1 MALDQRKYEHKHE
14 AILRDV
20 RPLSMRIADALSSP
34 SYSTAIFFM
43 AGFSIHINAW
53 MLTFADL
60 ILFFLF
66 IYFLWLSSRDR
77 TLAFKLPLGAKHK
90 DKNNGR
96 AGKPG
101 NAEGILYLG
110 NVEKTNEEVWFTN
123 SDIRT
128 HILYLGTT
136 GAGKTEGLKSLV
148 TNAMTWGSGFVYVDG
163 KADTD
168 LWSSLSSL
176 VRRFGR
182 DDDLLVLNYMTGN
195 ADVQAPSNTMNPF
208 SSGSASYLTN
218 MLVSL
223 MPESGGDNAM
233 WKERAVSLVGAMMP
247 ILTWKRDN
255 QEVPMSVR
263 TIREYL
269 SLNNVIK
276 LQRDEAVPAEV
287 RAGLTGYLD
296 TLPGFIADAYDD
308 EGKVKP
314 PGPDTPQYNT
324 ETASQQH
331 GYLAMQF
338 TRSLQSLGDDYGY
351 IFDTQAADVDMVDVV
366 LNRRILVVL
375 VPALEKSGDEVA
387 NLGKIVSASIKGM
400 MGSTLGST
408 VEGDSSSVIENKPT
422 HSSTPF
428 MTVFDEVGYY
438 VAEGMAVMA
447 AQARSLGF
455 ALVFAGQD
463 LPAMKKRVREEAQSI
478 TANCNIKLFGKLED
492 PTETK
497 DFFEKTVGSAMVTE
511 VSGFQMSGG
520 GELGAYHDTKQAGV
534 QLRPRASYDGLR
546 GFKEGQAVITF
557 GETVCDCAVFYSNP
571 GFAKAMR
578 VTRFMS
584 LPPPDETLIKHANA
598 ITKLRDLMVN
608 KTWTAM
614 RADVA
619 VETSAEI
626 AAMHDGFVNNNKP
639 SVNPVDAGIAAL
651 VQIHAIANDIPP
663 PSEAAQETAKG
674 TAGGSSSGGSS
685 GGSTGGAKPAAQA
698 PQQAKSPVAA
708 VAGAG
713 AAAGG
718 AKPSVFGGGAPAQ
731 PAQPQQ
737 PAQAKQEPS
746 TPQEAALMKAA
757 EDVKANVF
765 GSDPKATPTTGSTP
779 QTPPT
784 DSGSGGGNAKPS
796 IFGGAPA
803 KPAQPEQPTTPP
815 AAPEKPA
822 SQDEEALVKA
832 AQEVKDNLFGN
843 YKGSKDSGSDNAGGN
858 AKPAIFGGA
867 PAKPAQPTQPA
878 TPPAQEQPQQ
888 PQTPPT
894 EQKSTTPQTPQ
905 EEALVKAAEEVK
917 QNVFGDKQ
925 ADGQGQTPPAAP
937 EKPTESGKAKPAIFG
952 GAPAQPTQP
961 AQPTTPPA
969 QEQPQQPPT
978 PPAQETPQ
986 TPPRDTKAQAQQPQ
1000 TPAAPEKPAESG
1012 NAKPAIFGGAPAQPA
1027 QPAQPTTPPAQE
1039 QPQQPPTPPAQETP
1053 QTPPAATEPPKE
1065 EKKDNGKPAIFGGG
1079 NTSKDDNGDDKQ

>member
-1 MALDQRKYEHKHE
+1 MALNQKKYEHKHE

-20 RPLSMRIADALSSP
+20 RPLSTRIADGLSSRD
-34 SYSTAIFFM
+34 YSSLLFATAAM
-43 AGFSIHINAW
+43 SVYYNEWA
-53 MLTFADL
+53 LTFADMIVVVMVL
-60 ILFFLF
+60 YF
-66 IYFLWLSSRDR
+66 IWLTTRSKE
-77 TLAFKLPLGAKHK
+77 LAFKLPLGSKYL
-90 DKNNGR
+90 DPNNGR
-96 AGKPG
+96 GGKKG
-101 NAEGILYLG
+101 KAEGILYLG
-110 NVEKTNEEVWFTN
+110 NVDKTNEEVWFTN

-148 TNAMTWGSGFVYVDG
+148 TNAMCWGSGFVYVDG

-233 WKERAVSLVGAMMP
+233 WKERAVSLVGALMP

-269 SLNNVIK
+269 SLNNIIK
-276 LQRDEAVPAEV
+276 LARDDVVPETT
-287 RAGLTGYLD
+287 REGLKGYLD

-308 EGKVKP
+308 NGNVKP

-331 GYLAMQF
+331 GFLAMQF

-387 NLGKIVSASIKGM
+387 NLGKIVAASIKGM
-400 MGSTLGST
+400 MGSALGST
-408 VEGDSSSVIENKPT
+408 VEGSSETVIENKPT

-455 ALVFAGQD
+455 SLGFAGQD
-463 LPAMKKRVREEAQSI
+463 LPAMKKRVREEANSI

-520 GELGAYHDTKQAGV
+520 SEMGSYHDTKQAGV
-534 QLRPRASYDGLR
+534 QLRPRASYDTLR
-546 GFKEGQAVITF
+546 GFKEGQAVITY
-557 GETVCDCAVFYSNP
+557 GETVVDCAVFYSNP

-584 LPPPDETLIKHANA
+584 LPPPDDTLLKHAGA

-608 KTWTAM
+608 KSWTAM

-619 VETSAEI
+619 VETDDAI
-626 AAMHDGFVNNNKP
+626 NAMYEGFTKNNREG
-639 SVNPVDAGIAAL
+639 VDPVEAGIAAI
-651 VQIHAIANDIPP
+651 VQIHAIDNEIPAP
-663 PSEAAQETAKG
+663 TEAA
-674 TAGGSSSGGSS
+674 SS
-685 GGSTGGAKPAAQA
+685 GGSTGGGGGSGGGGSAPRKPPGSPVGQVAAKKQA
-698 PQQAKSPVAA
+698 PAQGAASSPLAAKRPAET
-708 VAGAG
+708 
-713 AAAGG
+713 AAAGVTVASTSAAAPSTPAKQESG
-718 AKPSVFGGGAPAQ
+718 SAKPSVFGGGTPKKETPAAAAPPAQESQASAPAEKPASAKPSVFGAKPDAPKAEAPAQ
-731 PAQPQQ
+731 P
-737 PAQAKQEPS
+737 
-746 TPQEAALMKAA
+746 
-757 EDVKANVF
+757 
-765 GSDPKATPTTGSTP
+765 
-779 QTPPT
+779 
-784 DSGSGGGNAKPS
+784 
-796 IFGGAPA
+796 
-803 KPAQPEQPTTPP
+803 P
-815 AAPEKPA
+815 AAPKQEDGAASKPA
-822 SQDEEALVKA
+822 IFGTPKKETPAA
-832 AQEVKDNLFGN
+832 AAPPAQETPVSPAPTEK
-843 YKGSKDSGSDNAGGN
+843 SDN
-858 AKPAIFGGA
+858 AKPAIFGAKPDA
-867 PAKPAQPTQPA
+867 PKAEAPAQPPTAPK
-878 TPPAQEQPQQ
+878 QEDG
-888 PQTPPT
+888 
-894 EQKSTTPQTPQ
+894 
-905 EEALVKAAEEVK
+905 AA
-917 QNVFGDKQ
+917 
-925 ADGQGQTPPAAP
+925 
-937 EKPTESGKAKPAIFG
+937 SKPAIFG
-952 GAPAQPTQP
+952 TPKTEEPPA
-961 AQPTTPPA
+961 APPA
-969 QEQPQQPPT
+969 QES
-978 PPAQETPQ
+978 PASV
-986 TPPRDTKAQAQQPQ
+986 
-1000 TPAAPEKPAESG
+1000 PAEKSD
-1012 NAKPAIFGGAPAQPA
+1012 NAKPAIFGAKPDAPKAEAPAQP
-1027 QPAQPTTPPAQE
+1027 
-1039 QPQQPPTPPAQETP
+1039 
-1053 QTPPAATEPPKE
+1053 PAAPKQQ
-1065 EKKDNGKPAIFGGG
+1065 DDGSATKPAIFGTPKSEEPPATPPAQPPQEQNEDKPAKPAIFG
-1079 NTSKDDNGDDKQ
+1079 SKPKDENDENKE